1 MNFIKPQF
9 WDKNKI
15 TFYSILLLPVSL
27 FIKLL
32 FLLKKYTTKSHAF
45 SIPIICVGNI
55 YLGGTGKTPFSIEL
69 YSILKNLNMKPAFVR
84 KKYKSFQDEID
95 LLKQSGPIYQS
106 NKRIGAIKDSINN
119 NTNIV
124 ILDDGFQDFSIKK
137 KLSIIC
143 FNEKQWIGNGLT
155 IPSGPLRESL
165 SALKRANFVVI
176 NGKKNI
182 DIENKIFSEN
192 NKIKIFYFE
201 YKPQNIKQFEGKNV
215 TAFAGIGNPENFFDL
230 LKANK
235 INVINT
241 IKFSDHHKYTEK
253 ELENLINDVKK
264 NNNILL
270 TTEKDYFRISERYKQ
285 NIQCLKIKIEIE
297 NKKKLIEEIKKII

>member
-106 NKRIGAIKDSINN
+106 NK
-119 NTNIV
+119 
-124 ILDDGFQDFSIKK
+124 
-137 KLSIIC
+137 
-143 FNEKQWIGNGLT
+143 
-155 IPSGPLRESL
+155 
-165 SALKRANFVVI
+165 
-176 NGKKNI
+176 
-182 DIENKIFSEN
+182 
-192 NKIKIFYFE
+192 
-201 YKPQNIKQFEGKNV
+201 
-215 TAFAGIGNPENFFDL
+215 
-230 LKANK
+230 
-235 INVINT
+235 
-241 IKFSDHHKYTEK
+241 
-253 ELENLINDVKK
+253 
-264 NNNILL
+264 
-270 TTEKDYFRISERYKQ
+270 
-285 NIQCLKIKIEIE
+285 
-297 NKKKLIEEIKKII
+297 